1 MSWRKGGGTT
11 ATTTAAAVDP
21 VQATTSNL
29 VSGMKSLGVDESVKE
44 HETEKFLILNILQNL
59 VEDGMMSEENLDICR
74 HSVHSSNKFDAK
86 SARACLK
93 ISNF

>member
-86 SARACLK
+86 SL
-93 ISNF
+93 